1 MENDKPTRLVWAA
14 GSVVH
19 ERGFNATSLAQIA
32 ERADVPLGNMYYYF
46 KTKDALGH
54 ALVEQYGRH
63 QEALR
68 QVWESNDD
76 PHARLEA
83 FINSTVSERDVLAR
97 HGCPIGTLNAEL
109 HKQGGPLAQRFG
121 DIFADSLA
129 WLAQQFRDLGRG
141 VQESRRFAAH
151 LLSALQG
158 AALLAHTFD
167 DPDFVT
173 GEAALLKNWIQA
185 L

>member
-1 MENDKPTRLVWAA
+1 MENDKPTRLVQAA

-54 ALVEQYGRH
+54 ALVEHHGRH
-63 QEALR
+63 QETLR
-68 QVWESNDD
+68 QGWESNDD

-83 FINSTVSERDVLAR
+83 FINNTVSERDVLAR

-121 DIFADSLA
+121 DIFADLLA
-129 WLAQQFRDLGRG
+129 WLAQQFRDLGRD
-141 VQESRRFAAH
+141 VQESDRFAAH

-173 GEAALLKNWIQA
+173 GEATLLKNWIQA